1 MKINSL
7 SLFDNVN
14 DYIYID
20 ANVFHFAI
28 RGIGHVGDICTNF
41 LRKVE
46 SGYIRAVTSP
56 LVLDELMYKLLLKLI
71 EEEYGSNPLKILRS
85 SRKVDKSI
93 FERVANMIATIV
105 RIKNLEILDI
115 PKSIIYIMPSN
126 FKRYQ
131 LLPRDTLHISLME
144 IYDIK
149 NIASADTDYDT
160 VDWITRWTP
169 LEEQT

>member
-56 LVLDELMYKLLLKLI
+56 LVLDELMYKLLLK
-71 EEEYGSNPLKILRS
+71 
-85 SRKVDKSI
+85 
-93 FERVANMIATIV
+93 
-105 RIKNLEILDI
+105 
-115 PKSIIYIMPSN
+115 
-126 FKRYQ
+126 
-131 LLPRDTLHISLME
+131 
-144 IYDIK
+144 
-149 NIASADTDYDT
+149 
-160 VDWITRWTP
+160 
-169 LEEQT
+169 